1 MHAPIAN
8 KIPVGISACLLGE
21 QVRYDGGHKRS
32 KMCLEDFAPFF
43 DYQSF
48 CPEVSAGFGTP
59 RPTMRLVGDPT
70 DPTLTYVENN
80 GEDLSDKLRAGFIG
94 KLPSFAQVDGY
105 ILMKK
110 SPSCGME
117 RIKVYRENG
126 MPQESTARGLFADA
140 LIKHYPQLPVEEEA
154 RLNDN
159 RLRENFVL
167 RVFAHNN
174 FRREV
179 LDSRSYKSL
188 LDYHSSYKYL
198 LMAHS
203 QVAYRELGRMLA
215 ESSALLIDDV
225 LEDYFPRFM
234 RAIGTPA
241 TRAGHANVLQ
251 HILGYL
257 KRDVPGEARQHIDA
271 VISQYRRDEV
281 NLATPLTLLSHYI
294 QQSGSDYIRMQRY
307 LAPYPAVLGLGNQV

>member
-1 MHAPIAN
+1 MSAVID

-32 KMCLEDFAPFF
+32 KMCLEDFAAFF

-59 RPTMRLVGDPT
+59 RPTMRLVGDPA
-70 DPTLTYVENN
+70 DPTLTFVENS
-80 GEDLSDKLRAGFIG
+80 GEDLSEKLRAGFRD
-94 KLPSFAQVDGY
+94 KLEQFSRVDGY

-117 RIKVYRENG
+117 RIKVYRDNG
-126 MPQESTARGLFADA
+126 MPHETTSRGLFADA
-140 LIKHYPQLPVEEEA
+140 LIKKFPQLPVEEEA
-154 RLNDN
+154 RLNDD
-159 RLRENFVL
+159 RLRENFVM
-167 RVFAHNN
+167 RVFAHHY
-174 FRREV
+174 FRCDV
-179 LDSRSYKSL
+179 SDTPTYKSL

-215 ESSALLIDDV
+215 KSSALPIDEV
-225 LEDYFPRFM
+225 LADYFPAFM
-234 RAIGTPA
+234 QAIGKPA
-241 TRAGHANVLQ
+241 TRAGHTNVLQ

-257 KRDVPGEARQHIDA
+257 KKTVPGEARQNIDS
-271 VISQYRRDEV
+271 VIAQYRRGEV
-281 NLATPLTLLSHYI
+281 NLTTPLTLLSHYI
-294 QQSGSDYIRMQRY
+294 QQSGSDYVRMQRY
-307 LAPYPAVLGLGNQV
+307 LAPYPSALGLGNQV